1 MPLKP
6 IASDRLAKPV
16 GPFSPAVRDGDRVYT
31 SGQVAQ
37 DPATGKLIEGSVATQ
52 TEQIFHNLQVI
63 LEAADKSLA
72 DVVKV
77 NVYLM
82 DIARFGERTALIMG
96 LLFGM
101 AAFSLWAFAPSAVF
115 FWLGI
120 PLMSL
125 WGIANAALMGLMS
138 RRVGPSGGCP
148 RIVPRPI
155 CLAARRPDEVRHNT
169 IRRHDI

>member
-37 DPATGKLIEGSVATQ
+37 DPATGKLIEGSVAAQ
-52 TEQIFHNLQVI
+52 TEQIFHNLKVI

-82 DIARFGERTALIMG
+82 DIKRFTEMNEVYARHFVAPYPARTTV
-96 LLFGM
+96 
-101 AAFSLWAFAPSAVF
+101 AV
-115 FWLGI
+115 
-120 PLMSL
+120 
-125 WGIANAALMGLMS
+125 AALPLG
-138 RRVGPSGGCP
+138 
-148 RIVPRPI
+148 
-155 CLAARRPDEVRHNT
+155 AEVE
-169 IRRHDI
+169 IEMIAG